1 MHSPP
6 YLGVSSLLHVF
17 RVEDAL
23 EAAVAWRR
31 QRRRRRTTGDDGE
44 NLGDTTSFYGRRAR
58 QERRQCTMMA
68 RARWQCDGDG
78 DGVPFDGRVGERAV
92 Q

>member
-1 MHSPP
+1 MHPPP
-6 YLGVSSLLHVF
+6 YLDVSSLLHVF

-23 EAAVAWRR
+23 EEVTAW
-31 QRRRRRTTGDDGE
+31 RRRRTTGDDDK
-44 NLGDTTSFYGRRAR
+44 NLGDTTSFYGRRVR
-58 QERRQCTMMA
+58 QEQSAIYNDGT

-78 DGVPFDGRVGERAV
+78 DGVPVDGRVVERVV